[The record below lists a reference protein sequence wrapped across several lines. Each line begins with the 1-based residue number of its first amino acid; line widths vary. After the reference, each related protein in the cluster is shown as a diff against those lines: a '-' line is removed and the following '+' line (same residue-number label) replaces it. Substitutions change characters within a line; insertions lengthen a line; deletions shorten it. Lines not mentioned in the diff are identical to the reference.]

1 MLLRLIII
9 KKLLVAA
16 LLLTVAV
23 LALVGSY
30 RFDQLPELLQECTD
44 NDHALLAAVV
54 GRGLQE
60 GQAKLLLTALVTSIY
75 GVLIGVAA
83 IATWMGRRWGEW
95 LLLAVLLSSLPMEL
109 HEITKEPSPVN
120 ITLTGVTL
128 LGIWIVSS
136 QLRRHR
142 LREE

>member
-9 KKLLVAA
+9 KKLVVAV

-23 LALVGSY
+23 LALIGSY
-30 RFDQLPELLQECTD
+30 DYDRLPDLLQESID

-54 GRGLQE
+54 GLGLQE
-60 GQAKLLLTALVTSIY
+60 GQTKLLLTAVVTGLY

-83 IATWMGRRWGEW
+83 VATWAGRRWGEW

-109 HEITKEPSPVN
+109 HEITTEPNSVN
-120 ITLTGVTL
+120 LTLTGVTL
-128 LGIWIVSS
+128 LGIWIVVG

-142 LREE
+142 LRGE

>member
-9 KKLLVAA
+9 KKLLVAV

-23 LALVGSY
+23 LALLGSY
-30 RFDQLPELLQECTD
+30 RYDQLPYLLQECTD

-54 GRGLQE
+54 GRGLQD
-60 GQAKLLLTALVTSIY
+60 GQTRLLLTALVTGVY
-75 GVLIGVAA
+75 GVLIAVAA
-83 IATWMGRRWGEW
+83 IATWLKRRWGEW

-109 HEITKEPSPVN
+109 HEITTEPNSVN
-120 ITLTGVTL
+120 LTLTGVTL
-128 LGIWIVSS
+128 LGIWIVVG
-136 QLRRHR
+136 QLRRSR

>member
-9 KKLLVAA
+9 KKLLVAV

-30 RFDQLPELLQECTD
+30 RYDQLPELLQECTD

-60 GQAKLLLTALVTSIY
+60 GQMTLLLTALVTSVY
-75 GVLIGVAA
+75 GVLIA
-83 IATWMGRRWGEW
+83 IAAVATWLGE
-95 LLLAVLLSSLPMEL
+95 
-109 HEITKEPSPVN
+109 
-120 ITLTGVTL
+120 
-128 LGIWIVSS
+128 
-136 QLRRHR
+136 R
-142 LREE
+142 

>member
-9 KKLLVAA
+9 KKLVVAA

-30 RFDQLPELLQECTD
+30 RYDQLPELLQECTD

-60 GQAKLLLTALVTSIY
+60 GQMTLLLTALVTSVY
-75 GVLIGVAA
+75 GVLIA
-83 IATWMGRRWGEW
+83 IAAVATWLGKRWGEW
-95 LLLAVLLSSLPMEL
+95 LLLAVLLSSLPLEL
-109 HEITKEPSPVN
+109 HEITIEPSTVN
-120 ITLTGVTL
+120 LALTGVTL
-128 LGIWIVSS
+128 LGIWIVIG
-136 QLRRHR
+136 QLRRSR
-142 LREE
+142 LRGE

>member
-60 GQAKLLLTALVTSIY
+60 GQTKLLLTALVTSIY

-95 LLLAVLLSSLPMEL
+95 LLLAVLLSSLPVEIHEL
-109 HEITKEPSPVN
+109 IKEPSTVHVVLLT
-120 ITLTGVTL
+120 ITVMGSLI
-128 LGIWIVSS
+128 LGL
-136 QLRRHR
+136 QLRRR
-142 LREE
+142 RIRQG

>member
-1 MLLRLIII
+1 MLLRLIIL
-9 KKLLVAA
+9 KKLLVAV

-30 RFDQLPELLQECTD
+30 RYDQLPELLQECTD

-60 GQAKLLLTALVTSIY
+60 GQTKLLLTALVTSVY
-75 GVLIGVAA
+75 GVLIAVAA
-83 IATWMGRRWGEW
+83 IAAWLGRRWGEW

-109 HEITKEPSPVN
+109 HEITTEPSAVN
-120 ITLTGVTL
+120 LTLTGVTL
-128 LGIWIVSS
+128 LGIWIVAG

-142 LREE
+142 LRGE

>member
-60 GQAKLLLTALVTSIY
+60 GQTKLLLTALVTSIY

-95 LLLAVLLSSLPMEL
+95 LLLAVLLLLL
-109 HEITKEPSPVN
+109 HVLLQQMVLQSM
-120 ITLTGVTL
+120 VTL
-128 LGIWIVSS
+128 L
-136 QLRRHR
+136 LF
-142 LREE
+142 L